1 MPDSLKLVNNMDI
14 KFIGAIIMTTFLLN
28 GMITPLLFLF
38 NKKASENSIKT
49 VGTSFLLSL
58 ILAFLLLYV
67 KFITY

>member
-58 ILAFLLLYV
+58 ILAFLLIYV

>member
-1 MPDSLKLVNNMDI
+1 MDI

-38 NKKASENSIKT
+38 NKKASENSIKAISL
-49 VGTSFLLSL
+49 SFLLSL